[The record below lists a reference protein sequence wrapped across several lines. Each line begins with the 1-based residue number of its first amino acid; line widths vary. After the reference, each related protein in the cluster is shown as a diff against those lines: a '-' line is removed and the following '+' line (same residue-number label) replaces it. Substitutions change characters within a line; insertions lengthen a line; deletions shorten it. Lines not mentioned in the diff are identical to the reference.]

1 MVTNAAVEPTDSHS
15 VGRAKTKIS
24 QVAAM
29 AEIPNQRRI
38 SALRV
43 GLTGD
48 WGEDPAEERE
58 EGEDE
63 DEDFAGDMN
72 TRF

>member
-1 MVTNAAVEPTDSHS
+1 MVNNAAVEPTDSHS

-48 WGEDPAEERE
+48 WGEDRAE
-58 EGEDE
+58 GWEDE